1 MSYVDLLRITVLLV
15 AGLATA
21 LGAVG
26 AIAADQADDTLTLI
40 LAAAWWPAAA
50 AIGIWL
56 GRPQRAAEAVATPLA
71 DARTAIALPD
81 ESPGR
86 IAFER
91 LWPLGVFALLCGG
104 LAWLLPQVPVI
115 GAGYCVLWALAW
127 RTREAAVTGV
137 EDRDGVRFYVEPS
150 SAFRPLQLVR
160 TPGLG
165 RDRAPAGHPPPP
177 RGEGPERAA

>member
-1 MSYVDLLRITVLLV
+1 MAYVDLLRITVLLV

-26 AIAADQADDTLTLI
+26 AFAADQADDALTLI
-40 LAAAWWPAAA
+40 LAAVWWPAAA

-56 GRPQRAAEAVATPLA
+56 GRPQRTADAISAALA
-71 DARTAIALPD
+71 DARTAVALPD
-81 ESPGR
+81 ETPGR
-86 IAFER
+86 IALER
-91 LWPLGVFALLCGG
+91 LWPLGVFALVCGG

-127 RTREAAVTGV
+127 RSREAAVTAI

-177 RGEGPERAA
+177 PPSG